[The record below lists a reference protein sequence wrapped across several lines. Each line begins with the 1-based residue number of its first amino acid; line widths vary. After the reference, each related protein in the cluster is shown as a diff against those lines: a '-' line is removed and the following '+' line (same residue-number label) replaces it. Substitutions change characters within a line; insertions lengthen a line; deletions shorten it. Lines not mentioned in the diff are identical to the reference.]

1 MRIKTTKKKYTWT
14 VLRRE
19 GTRWRAIVDGM
30 GVITMPTR
38 TLARSVSKE
47 LGNLQRNKGRKFRVA
62 KIVLPC

>member
-19 GTRWRAIVDGM
+19 GDRWRAIVDGM

-47 LGNLQRNKGRKFRVA
+47 LGNLQRYKGRKFRVA